1 MNCKQ
6 DLAKAVLPL
15 PSAPGVQHD
24 LEQLIQENK
33 QLRAEVDQWRAYF
46 KAQPTNR
53 PVSQV
58 STSLPPVV
66 VQQVQQVQTQGPPTR
81 VQTPNT
87 GTLRVP
93 PRTGTRTYTV
103 QAGDTMAAIS
113 RKFNVKLD
121 SLVAANPGVDARR
134 LRTGQTVNIP

>member
-1 MNCKQ
+1 
-6 DLAKAVLPL
+6 
-15 PSAPGVQHD
+15 VQHD

-46 KAQPTNR
+46 KAQPTNH
-53 PVSQV
+53 PVAQTPQSQ
-58 STSLPPVV
+58 PQAEPVRSAPV
-66 VQQVQQVQTQGPPTR
+66 VQTQAPLSHAQAQNP
-81 VQTPNT
+81 
-87 GTLRVP
+87 GTLPRVS